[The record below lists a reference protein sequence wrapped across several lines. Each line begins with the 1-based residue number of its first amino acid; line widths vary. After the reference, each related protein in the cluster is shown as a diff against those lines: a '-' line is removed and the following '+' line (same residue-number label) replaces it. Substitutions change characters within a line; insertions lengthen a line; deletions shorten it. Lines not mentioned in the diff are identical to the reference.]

1 MNKLILIS
9 AFFILYLI
17 LLIVDFRP
25 IYKKENSLLSF
36 LYIFI
41 MLFTYILFIL
51 VALDIDVPN
60 PTVFIEKLVSSI
72 IPINY

>member
-9 AFFILYLI
+9 AFFIVYLI